1 MIYYEE
7 SILDFSLK
15 VKNLNNFD
23 IQELI
28 KLLTEY
34 YK

>member
-7 SILDFSLK
+7 SIPDFSLK